1 MFTIDKEV
9 DIYIEYIIDN
19 LDTFSK
25 KELKELKEELDYFI
39 TNDEDVDKEQS
50 IIIKTVEDEYKVKVL
65 KEMYNKFTLEELDKL
80 NKK

>member
-1 MFTIDKEV
+1 MFTLNKDV
-9 DIYIEYIIDN
+9 DIYVEDIIDN

-25 KELKELKEELDYFI
+25 SDLKELKEELDYFI
-39 TNDEDVDKEQS
+39 TDDEEGDKEQTF
-50 IIIKTVEDEYKVKVL
+50 IIKSVEDEYKVKVL

>member
-1 MFTIDKEV
+1 MFTLNKDV
-9 DIYIEYIIDN
+9 DIYVEDIIDN

-25 KELKELKEELDYFI
+25 SDLKELKEELDCFI
-39 TNDEDVDKEQS
+39 TDDEEGDKEQTF
-50 IIIKTVEDEYKVKVL
+50 IIKSVEDEYKVKVL

>member
-1 MFTIDKEV
+1 MFTLNKDV
-9 DIYIEYIIDN
+9 DIYVEDIIDN

-25 KELKELKEELDYFI
+25 SDLKELKEELDYFI
-39 TNDEDVDKEQS
+39 TDDEEGDKEQTF
-50 IIIKTVEDEYKVKVL
+50 IIKSIEDEYKVKVL